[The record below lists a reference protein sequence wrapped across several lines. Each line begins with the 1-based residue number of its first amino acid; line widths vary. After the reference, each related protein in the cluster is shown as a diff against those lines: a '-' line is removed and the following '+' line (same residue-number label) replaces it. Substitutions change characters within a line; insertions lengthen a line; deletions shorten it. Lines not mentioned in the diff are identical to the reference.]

1 MRHPVFQHNATAQT
15 LNLGCRG
22 NAFELNE
29 VLFMRL
35 VFGICNT
42 MLQFSIIG
50 EQQQPL
56 TVQVK
61 APGGINAGYIYEICK
76 GLTWLTFIAPV

>member
-1 MRHPVFQHNATAQT
+1 
-15 LNLGCRG
+15 
-22 NAFELNE
+22 
-29 VLFMRL
+29 MRL

-61 APGGINAGYIYEICK
+61 APGGINAGYFYEICK